1 MVFVIEVNQSHDSP
15 EIVNPVGIIKWHAP
29 AMRLG
34 RETAQKQ
41 NPCILRQE
49 WFKRMLFG
57 VHRVG
62 VASFTKVAY
71 ICNNELLIL

>member
-1 MVFVIEVNQSHDSP
+1 MNQPHDAPEVVDPVGVIE
-15 EIVNPVGIIKWHAP
+15 WHAP

-41 NPCILRQE
+41 NPCILGQE
-49 WFKRMLFG
+49 GLKRMLLG

-71 ICNNELLIL
+71 ICNSELLIL